1 MFPWFSHDFPIQN
14 GSITTSPPS
23 LEARATAAC
32 AWVVGS
38 ACPRRA
44 SSMASSAAVSW
55 IAAQVVK
62 QCVCVYYIIIFWAEG
77 IISSLVWGIL
87 YHHDKNLSPY
97 FGLKELKSLKLKL
110 VH

>member
-1 MFPWFSHDFPIQN
+1 MVSHMFPWFSWEFPIQN
-14 GSITTSPPS
+14 GPITTSPPS
-23 LEARATAAC
+23 LEARATAAF
-32 AWVVGS
+32 AWVVYLGT
-38 ACPRRA
+38 ACHTRRA

-62 QCVCVYYIIIFWAEG
+62 QCVCV
-77 IISSLVWGIL
+77 L

-97 FGLKELKSLKLKL
+97 LKELKSLKLKL